1 MAIKN
6 NVELTGTEPHFYI
19 FLKQKMLRKR
29 KDQFSYQSQGK
40 AMLKNVQTTV
50 QVYTFQHPNKV
61 MLKIHQLLFIF
72 LQTYLLSSPWA
83 DPRSGTHW
91 GSGQGVYEWEKGRQV
106 SNGSGT
112 RAI

>member
-29 KDQFSYQSQGK
+29 KDQFLYQSQRR
-40 AMLKNVQTTV
+40 AMPKNVKTTV
-50 QVYTFQHPNKV
+50 QVYAFQHASK
-61 MLKIHQLLFIF
+61 MLKIHQLPFIF
-72 LQTYLLSSPWA
+72 LQTYLLSSPWT

-91 GSGQGVYEWEKGRQV
+91 GSGQGVCEWEKGRQV